1 MGTGLF
7 ADSEATCARLALMVT
22 TRQARADDAGAVTRV
37 VHAAYVHYVARIGQ
51 QPAPMGADYVALIEA
66 GSVWVAE
73 LAGQIVGV
81 LVLQAY
87 PDHLLIENVAVW
99 PDAQGG
105 GIGTC
110 LLDLAEREAVAAGLG
125 EIRLY
130 TNEAMTE
137 NVAYY
142 PRRGFVETRRAT
154 EHGFSRVFFRK
165 PVP

>member
-1 MGTGLF
+1 
-7 ADSEATCARLALMVT
+7 MVT
-22 TRQARADDAGAVTRV
+22 TRKARRDDAGAVTGV

-81 LVLQAY
+81 LVLHAY
-87 PDHLLIENVAVW
+87 PDHLLIENVAVS

-110 LLDLAEREAVAAGLG
+110 LLDVADREAVAEGLG

-137 NVAYY
+137 NLAYY
-142 PRRGFVETRRAT
+142 PRRGFVETHRAT